1 MWIGCVIV
9 GALWGATNPILKRN
23 TNDLTHIKRDGA
35 ITQFFAEMRYTFTN
49 IGFIVPFALN
59 QLGSL
64 LFVKLLG
71 EAPLSIAVPACNAL
85 TFVFTAGVS
94 WLLGE
99 RSRRPLRAAAGSC
112 LVLAGLTIC
121 VHSKSKAGVAS

>member
-1 MWIGCVIV
+1 MWLGCVIV
-9 GALWGATNPILKRN
+9 GALWGATNPILKQN
-23 TNDLTHIKRDGA
+23 TNDVTHIKRDGA
-35 ITQFFAEMRYTFTN
+35 VAQFLAEMRYTFTN

-85 TFVFTAGVS
+85 TFVFTAGVG
-94 WLLGE
+94 WMLGE
-99 RSRRPLRAAAGSC
+99 RSKRPARVAAGIG
-112 LVLAGLTIC
+112 LVLAGLTMC
-121 VHSKSKAGVAS
+121 VHSKTSAAS